1 LLGPQVAGRPF
12 IAPPDLPAPIVTA
25 LRNAFNDTMK
35 DPDLIAMAQKMDLE
49 LSPVTGDAIEKLVAE
64 LNRTPRDAIEL
75 AKEIVK

>member
-1 LLGPQVAGRPF
+1 
-12 IAPPDLPAPIVTA
+12 
-25 LRNAFNDTMK
+25 
-35 DPDLIAMAQKMDLE
+35 MDLE